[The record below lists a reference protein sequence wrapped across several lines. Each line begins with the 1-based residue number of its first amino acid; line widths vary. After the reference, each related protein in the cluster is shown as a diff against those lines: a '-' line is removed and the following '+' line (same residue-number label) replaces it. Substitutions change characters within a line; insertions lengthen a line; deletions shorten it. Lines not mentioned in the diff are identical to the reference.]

1 MTLDKRV
8 KFISPW
14 TGSQM
19 LGLMSPSIQPD
30 VLIFHDVSNE
40 NMTVQ
45 PINYVKFRACRM
57 TFLFILHID
66 YATAAVFS
74 LHTYMFI

>member
-1 MTLDKRV
+1 MTPDKWA

-19 LGLMSPSIQPD
+19 SGLMSPSIQPD
-30 VLIFHDVSNE
+30 VLIFHDVSYKNR
-40 NMTVQ
+40 TVQ

-66 YATAAVFS
+66 YTTAAAFT
-74 LHTYMFI
+74 LHA